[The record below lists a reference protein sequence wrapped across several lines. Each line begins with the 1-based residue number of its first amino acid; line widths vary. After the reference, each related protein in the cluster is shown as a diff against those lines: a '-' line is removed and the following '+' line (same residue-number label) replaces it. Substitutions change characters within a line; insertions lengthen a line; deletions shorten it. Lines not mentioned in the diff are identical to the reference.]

1 MVKPLKLMKHML
13 NEKQIVD
20 RIRVILPDLL
30 KNVNPDEINNVINEY
45 SISSDLKANLV
56 YNVGLGKKKNWRIIV
71 AVKSIGQPRFVRMAA
86 YQLKSFLADKQ
97 YYYGIIAAPYI
108 SEKSK
113 KICLENNVGFV
124 DLSGNC
130 LIQFENIYINIEGRQ
145 NSFPDTRPLKM
156 VFSAKSSRA
165 IRLLLCNP
173 RKLWYVKE
181 LSEEAGISIGQVS
194 KLKERL
200 FEKEFIQETTG
211 QQRKKFYIDKP
222 VELLSEWGKV
232 YRYRFNRVQD
242 YFSLEDTKTIE
253 NNLAEY
259 CDKKNIAY
267 AFTMTSGANLIAP
280 YLRYNQVFCYVKGP
294 LNELVENLKLK
305 SVTSG
310 ANVSILTPFDDG
322 VFDCMQNI
330 DGKNV
335 VSDIQL
341 YLDLKQYKKRGEEA
355 AEFILNERIKPRW
368 EQNQNI

>member
-1 MVKPLKLMKHML
+1 MKLLKLVKHML
-13 NEKQIVD
+13 NEKQVVD
-20 RIRVILPDLL
+20 KIRTILPDLL
-30 KNVNPDEINNVINEY
+30 ENANLGEINNVINEY
-45 SISSDLKANLV
+45 SISSDLRADLV
-56 YNVGLGKKKNWRIIV
+56 YNVGLGKKKKWKIIV
-71 AVKSIGQPRFVRMAA
+71 EVKSVGQPRFVRMAA
-86 YQLKSFLADKQ
+86 YKLKSLLAGKQ
-97 YYYGIIAAPYI
+97 YYYGMIAAPYI

-130 LIQFENIYINIEGRQ
+130 LIQFGNIYISIEGRP
-145 NSFPDTRPLKM
+145 NSFTDTRPLKM
-156 VFSAKSSRA
+156 VFSIKSSRA

-200 FEKEFIQETTG
+200 FENEFIQKTTN

-222 VELLSEWGKV
+222 IELLSEWEKV
-232 YRYRFNRVQD
+232 YRYRNNRVQAL
-242 YFSLEDTKTIE
+242 FSLEDPKTTE
-253 NNLAEY
+253 NKLAGY
-259 CDKKNIAY
+259 CNKNNIAY
-267 AFTMTSGANLIAP
+267 AFTMTSGANLVAP
-280 YLRYNQVFCYVKGP
+280 FLRYNQVFCYVKEP
-294 LNELVENLKLK
+294 LNEVVENLKLK
-305 SVTSG
+305 PVTSG
-310 ANVSILTPFDDG
+310 QNVTILTPFDDG
-322 VFDCMQNI
+322 VFSCIQNV

-341 YLDLKQYKKRGEEA
+341 YLDLKQYKKRGKEA